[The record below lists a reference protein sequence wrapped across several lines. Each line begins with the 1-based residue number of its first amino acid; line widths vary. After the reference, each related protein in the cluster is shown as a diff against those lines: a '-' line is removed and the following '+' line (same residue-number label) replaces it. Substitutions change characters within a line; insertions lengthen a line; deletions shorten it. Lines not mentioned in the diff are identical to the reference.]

1 MGSVSRD
8 GASQQ
13 RMISATQ
20 NSPKRPNCVKFK
32 RWHWDYRQIWLL
44 PSICCH
50 FHPDQYKTHWT
61 LHCIGDEE
69 AILKAMHPLSHKL
82 QSDKFSNSLLFYDF
96 WIKKYFNVAHLSGE
110 CHLLN
115 TSPYL
120 WIWCECEGDSSGA
133 LTFSR
138 IWQVYR
144 HDSDQLSLQTSILFK
159 AYCSL
164 AQLSQEVKPFHT
176 FDMWWLFSNDIR
188 QIILKWDDKSFAFSR
203 SLSSTRL
210 CWQSQTPIVCKGY
223 FINWIIYSSSYS
235 S

>member
-82 QSDKFSNSLLFYDF
+82 QSDKFSNSLLFFNDF
-96 WIKKYFNVAHLSGE
+96 WLKKYFNVAHLSGE
-110 CHLLN
+110 WHIFN
-115 TSPYL
+115 TSPPPSCGSGVNVKETLLAL
-120 WIWCECEGDSSGA
+120 WLFHESGKFIA
-133 LTFSR
+133 TT
-138 IWQVYR
+138 
-144 HDSDQLSLQTSILFK
+144 QTSFLCKPLFCSKHTAPLHNSPKKSNPFILLICDD
-159 AYCSL
+159 Y
-164 AQLSQEVKPFHT
+164 SQ
-176 FDMWWLFSNDIR
+176 M
-188 QIILKWDDKSFAFSR
+188 ILEK
-203 SLSSTRL
+203 
-210 CWQSQTPIVCKGY
+210 
-223 FINWIIYSSSYS
+223 
-235 S
+235 

>member
-82 QSDKFSNSLLFYDF
+82 QSDKFSNSLLFSTIFGSRNVSMLHIWVESGIFLTPPPPLPVDLVWMCRRLFWRSDF
-96 WIKKYFNVAHLSGE
+96 FTNLASLSPRLRPAFSANLYFV
-110 CHLLN
+110 
-115 TSPYL
+115 
-120 WIWCECEGDSSGA
+120 
-133 LTFSR
+133 
-138 IWQVYR
+138 Q
-144 HDSDQLSLQTSILFK
+144 SILLP
-159 AYCSL
+159 CTTLPRS
-164 AQLSQEVKPFHT
+164 QTLSYFWYV
-176 FDMWWLFSNDIR
+176 M
-188 QIILKWDDKSFAFSR
+188 IILKW
-203 SLSSTRL
+203 
-210 CWQSQTPIVCKGY
+210 Y
-223 FINWIIYSSSYS
+223 
-235 S
+235 